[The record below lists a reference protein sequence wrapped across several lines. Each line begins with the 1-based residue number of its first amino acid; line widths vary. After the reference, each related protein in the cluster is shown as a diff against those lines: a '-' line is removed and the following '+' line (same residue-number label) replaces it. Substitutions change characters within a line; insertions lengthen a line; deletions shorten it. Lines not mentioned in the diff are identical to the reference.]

1 MIRVYCAIGI
11 GLFGVLLVVN
21 FNMIAENLGH
31 NLVCP
36 VTGIQARSDVPGGII
51 LTSFDRHNLWVLD
64 LDRNR
69 RYPLP
74 ETRPCGTNCQVSPDH
89 QWITY
94 YNAADQMFM
103 KMRMDGTERTV
114 IAADVT
120 DVGWWRQD
128 TFVLWTA
135 GQRVS
140 LLRGTERE
148 MLNIYGAISLQPD
161 GKWTLMIDYQDGE
174 FVRVLR
180 HLDTGETLILA
191 PETPFLNAN
200 AWSQNGQWFAYVAAG
215 EQGAEVFGVAPDG
228 QKLATQWTAFSA
240 FGGQVRIGGQTP
252 IAGLRWSP
260 DHRKVAFWVMPLL
273 GEDPLVDVGP
283 AMIHVYD
290 VETQIVTGYC
300 GFTTTDHSPNPA
312 RLIWSPDST
321 HLAFGDNPE
330 NDTRGTLLLVL
341 NIETGVYMEVSQH
354 IYPALGRADV
364 IAWGVRG

>member
-1 MIRVYCAIGI
+1 M
-11 GLFGVLLVVN
+11 
-21 FNMIAENLGH
+21 
-31 NLVCP
+31 
-36 VTGIQARSDVPGGII
+36 GIQPPVDIPGGIM

-74 ETRPCGTNCQVSPDH
+74 DTRPCGTNCQISPDH

-94 YNAADQMFM
+94 YHPADQTFM
-103 KMRMDGTERTV
+103 KMRMDGTERTI
-114 IAADVT
+114 IAEDVT

-140 LLRGTERE
+140 LLHDGALET
-148 MLNIYGAISLQPD
+148 LNTYGAISLQPD
-161 GKWTLMIDYQDGE
+161 GKWTLKIDYQDGQ
-174 FVRVLR
+174 FVRVLH
-180 HLDTGETLILA
+180 HLDTGEAILLA
-191 PETPFLNAN
+191 PEAPFFNGN
-200 AWSQNGQWFAYVAAG
+200 AWSQNGRWFAYVAVG
-215 EQGAEVFGVAPDG
+215 DRGGEVFGIEPDR
-228 QKLATQWTAFSA
+228 QNSATQWTAFA
-240 FGGQVRIGGQTP
+240 VRDGGVRIGGQTP
-252 IAGLRWSP
+252 LAGLRWSP
-260 DHRKVAFWVMPLL
+260 DHQKLAFWVMPLL
-273 GEDPLVDVGP
+273 GDDPLIDVGP

-290 VETQIVTGYC
+290 VDTQTVTAYC
-300 GFTTTDHSPNPA
+300 GFTTEDHSPNPA

-341 NIETGVYMEVSQH
+341 NIETGIYMEVSQH

-364 IAWGVRG
+364 IAWGVR